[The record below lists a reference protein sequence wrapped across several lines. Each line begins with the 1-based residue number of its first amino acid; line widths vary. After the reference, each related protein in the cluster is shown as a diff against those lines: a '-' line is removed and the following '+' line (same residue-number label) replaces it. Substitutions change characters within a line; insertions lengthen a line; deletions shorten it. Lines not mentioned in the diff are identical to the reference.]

1 MTPPRALVTGANG
14 QDGHLLI
21 EELVTLGWDVVAVV
35 RPGRAV
41 GRSSGGNVV
50 MSPVDL
56 ADPESTRRV
65 ITDHAPDH
73 IFHLGAV
80 SSVSESW
87 HDPLT
92 TARVTAMST
101 VAILEAASALT
112 DLGHRVHVVNASSA
126 EIFAGSTIT
135 PQDETTPI
143 APASP
148 YGAAKAYGHTMA
160 GVARSKG
167 LQVANAILYPHES
180 PLRSTR
186 FVTRKITAGVAA
198 IAVGST
204 EPLVLGNLDARRDWG
219 WAGDHVSA
227 MITLAVNRANDDYVV
242 ATGESHSV
250 GEFVATA
257 FEVAGIPEW
266 EHLVT
271 TDPSFVRA
279 ADGVDLVGDPRRIRD
294 EFGWRP
300 RTGFTEVVEAMV
312 RHDLA
317 LLGADQPRRAAIA

>member
-14 QDGHLLI
+14 QDGHLLT
-21 EELVTLGWDVVAVV
+21 EELVGRGWEVIAVV
-35 RPGRAV
+35 RPGTEPSFVPERPVTVA
-41 GRSSGGNVV
+41 S
-50 MSPVDL
+50 VDL

-80 SSVSESW
+80 SSVAESW
-87 HDPLT
+87 RDPLT

-101 VAILEAASALT
+101 VAILDAVSALAERGQRT
-112 DLGHRVHVVNASSA
+112 HVVNASSA
-126 EIFAGSTIT
+126 EIFAGSGVT

-143 APASP
+143 SPASP

-160 GVARSKG
+160 AVGRAKG
-167 LQVANAILYPHES
+167 LEVANAILYPHES
-180 PLRSTR
+180 TLRPTR

-198 IAVGST
+198 IAAGT
-204 EPLVLGNLDARRDWG
+204 GERLVLGNLDARRDWG
-219 WAGDHVSA
+219 WAPDYVEA
-227 MITLAVNRANDDYVV
+227 MITLATNRANDDYVI

-257 FEVAGIPEW
+257 FEAAGITSW
-266 EHLVT
+266 EELVT
-271 TDPSFVRA
+271 TDPSFVRP
-279 ADGVDLVGDPRRIRD
+279 ADGVDLVGDHTKITT

-300 RTGFTEVVEAMV
+300 TVRFAGVVGAMV
-312 RHDLA
+312 RHDLEIA
-317 LLGADQPRRAAIA
+317 RTTDDRSAAIA

>member
-1 MTPPRALVTGANG
+1 M
-14 QDGHLLI
+14 
-21 EELVTLGWDVVAVV
+21 
-35 RPGRAV
+35 
-41 GRSSGGNVV
+41 
-50 MSPVDL
+50 
-56 ADPESTRRV
+56 

-135 PQDETTPI
+135 PPQDETTPI

-180 PLRSTR
+180 PPLRSTR

-250 GEFVATA
+250 GEFVAT
-257 FEVAGIPEW
+257 
-266 EHLVT
+266 
-271 TDPSFVRA
+271 PSRW
-279 ADGVDLVGDPRRIRD
+279 P
-294 EFGWRP
+294 
-300 RTGFTEVVEAMV
+300 GFRSGNTS
-312 RHDLA
+312 
-317 LLGADQPRRAAIA
+317 